1 MSITQIDANRSKEE
15 VFEDI
20 EKIMDT
26 WVGIH
31 RECDYVVLCTNCNM
45 NAGICSCEPK
55 KEEIQ

>member
-45 NAGICSCEPK
+45 NAGICSCDTK
-55 KEEIQ
+55 KE